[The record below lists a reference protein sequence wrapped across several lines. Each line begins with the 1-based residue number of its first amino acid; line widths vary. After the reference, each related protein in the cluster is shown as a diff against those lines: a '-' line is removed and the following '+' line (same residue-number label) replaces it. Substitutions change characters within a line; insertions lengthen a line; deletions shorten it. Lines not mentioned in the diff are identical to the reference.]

1 MSPNELRELLAEMKA
16 EVTEIN
22 SAWGVI
28 DDTHLGNTLES
39 KSKDDNIFLV
49 GVLPSY
55 GSEGTSADNVKQN
68 TACQFLILE
77 KTSYSELTP
86 DQFWEVF
93 EKTYQAIEKIKGIIL
108 RKASE
113 ECLPYLYNI
122 DVNSINIDP
131 VRHKAECNG
140 YSIDFEIA

>member
-16 EVTEIN
+16 EVPEIN

-28 DDTHLGNTLES
+28 DDTHLGKTLES

-77 KTSYSELTP
+77 KTSYSELTS

-93 EKTYQAIEKIKGIIL
+93 EKTYQAVEKIKKIIL

>member
-16 EVTEIN
+16 EVPEIN

-28 DDTHLGNTLES
+28 DDTHLGNTLEN

-55 GSEGTSADNVKQN
+55 GSEGDSVDNVKQN
-68 TACQFLILE
+68 TICQFLVVE
-77 KTSYSELTP
+77 KTAYGELTP
-86 DQFWEVF
+86 DQFWDVF
-93 EKTYQAIEKIKGIIL
+93 EKTYQAIEKIKEIIL

-113 ECLPYLYNI
+113 DCLPYLFNI
-122 DVNSINIDP
+122 NVNSINIDP

-140 YSIDFEIA
+140 YSLDFEIS